1 MFVYLLILL
10 GRGISAPLTRAT
22 AQSEPGT
29 SSTRSTFYLQGH
41 RRLVVRPRV
50 RILNFMNRLL
60 EGRATP
66 SGLGP
71 RHRASCRVAGLQYH
85 QKVNKNLGPPSLGN
99 GL

>member
-10 GRGISAPLTRAT
+10 GLGISAPLTRAT

-29 SSTRSTFYLQGH
+29 SSTPSTFCLRGR

-50 RILNFMNRLL
+50 RILNFANRLL

-71 RHRASCRVAGLQYH
+71 RHWASCRGCRA
-85 QKVNKNLGPPSLGN
+85 PIPSKGK
-99 GL
+99 